1 MGSFPRLCSS
11 VIVRKYINLLVNV
24 YPKVEES
31 EPTITLNFSDF
42 MESNMWNMI
51 TKLYFKNITCNT
63 KCWLELLLSYRQV
76 LFCL

>member
-1 MGSFPRLCSS
+1 MGSFPRLRSS

-24 YPKVEES
+24 YPKMEES
-31 EPTITLNFSDF
+31 EPTITLNFFDF

-51 TKLYFKNITCNT
+51 TKNITCNT
-63 KCWLELLLSYRQV
+63 KCWLEVLLSYRQV